1 MNLLEVEQLKIWD
14 ANTNEIIVS
23 NNSFHLKQG
32 SCLAI
37 VGESGSGKSLTCR
50 AIMKLN
56 KPWIHQ
62 SGEIRFKGE
71 DILALSEKKMSKIRG
86 KHIGMIVQNGM
97 RAFDPSSVVGVH
109 LRETIAQHFD
119 WNKKEMEEKIIHAM
133 ESVMLK
139 NPIEILNKYP
149 FELSGGMLQRM
160 MIALALV
167 LEPEIII
174 ADEPTTAL
182 DTISQFEVVEQLR
195 RMRDRTGCSMILI
208 SHDLGIV
215 KKIADEVLVMKEGA
229 VMERGSTQTLF
240 AEAQHPYTQ
249 YLVSTRLALSSHFKK
264 IMEERMLIANR

>member
-1 MNLLEVEQLKIWD
+1 MNMLDVEQLRIWD
-14 ANTNEIIVS
+14 ANTNEVIVS
-23 NNSFHLKQG
+23 DNSFHLKQG

-71 DILALSEKKMSKIRG
+71 NLNFLSEKEMRKKRG
-86 KHIGMIVQNGM
+86 KDIGMIVQNGM

-109 LRETIAQHFD
+109 VRETLAQHFN
-119 WNKKEMEEKIIHAM
+119 WNKKEMEQYMIPAM
-133 ESVMLK
+133 ESVKLK
-139 NPIEILNKYP
+139 NPLEILNKYP
-149 FELSGGMLQRM
+149 YELSGGMLQRM

-182 DTISQFEVVEQLR
+182 DTISQFEVVEQLI
-195 RMRDRTGCSMILI
+195 RMRERTGCSMILI

-229 VMERGSTQTLF
+229 IIERGLTQTIF

-249 YLVSTRLALSSHFKK
+249 YLVSTRLAMSSPFKK
-264 IMEERMLIANR
+264 IMEERILIANR